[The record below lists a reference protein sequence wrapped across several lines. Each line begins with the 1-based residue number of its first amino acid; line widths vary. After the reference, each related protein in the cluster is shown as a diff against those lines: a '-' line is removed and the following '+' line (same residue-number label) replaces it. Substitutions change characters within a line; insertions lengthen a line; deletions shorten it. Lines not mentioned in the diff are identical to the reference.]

1 MIVVRCPCERS
12 VEFSPGFLQRRYR
25 LASDTLVFDSQFRLR
40 CSHCNRR
47 RGFRITIF
55 DGRSRG
61 DHSKPRLERV
71 VVGVRARSS
80 CVERVTILPPQFV
93 C

>member
-1 MIVVRCPCERS
+1 VIVVRCPCGRS
-12 VEFSPGFLQRRYR
+12 VEYFSGFLQRRHW
-25 LASDTLVFDSQFRLR
+25 LPSDTLVFDLQFRLR

-55 DGRSRG
+55 DNRTRG
-61 DHSKPRLERV
+61 DYSKSRLERV
-71 VVGVRARSS
+71 VVGDDAA
-80 CVERVTILPPQFV
+80 PV